1 VISRKYVS
9 PILKKLEQV
18 RSRGGDVS
26 HLSIPEI
33 DDLIDYLEARDIGYE
48 QRLRDLESAKHAA
61 EEEAARAK
69 EAYEKALSDYEIAQ
83 REIQSL
89 ADDRRHDI
97 VLEDFEFFICN
108 LGSLTPKEYS
118 IYELYIEGKTAKE
131 IMEILDIKE
140 NTMKFHNKNIYS
152 KLGISSRKQLLKFA
166 ALKKQQETKGETTL

>member
-1 VISRKYVS
+1 M
-9 PILKKLEQV
+9 
-18 RSRGGDVS
+18 S

-33 DDLIDYLEARDIGYE
+33 DDLIDDLEARDICYE

-69 EAYEKALSDYEIAQ
+69 EAYEKALSDYEVAQ

-140 NTMKFHNKNIYS
+140 NTMKFHNSCKINCRAVWLRC
-152 KLGISSRKQLLKFA
+152 KLDFERRFGE
-166 ALKKQQETKGETTL
+166 QQFIEACRS